1 MRKKETAEQNT
12 NEKSMTEKKTTVR
25 KNTRKTV
32 GKSSERNASEG
43 QTALKSSL
51 PSEQGK
57 LVFGLDIGTRSIV
70 GTVGYREGDVFYV
83 LGQRSKEHETR
94 AMLDGQIHDIS
105 AVAKSILEVK
115 HELEKDLNLS
125 LKDVCIAAAG
135 RVLRTEETSV
145 TLEFEGEKLVTG
157 EDVAALNAMGIEKAY
172 EQFQNDNDTELK
184 FYCVGNSV
192 IRYYMNG
199 YQIGAV
205 EEHKAHSIGCDMIA
219 TFLPDDVVDGLYRS
233 VELAGLRVVNMT
245 LEPIAA
251 ISVAIPENYRMLNI
265 GLVDVGAGTSDICI
279 TRDGCV
285 VAYGMIPVAGDA
297 MTEIIAK
304 NYLVDFN
311 TAEEI
316 KCGMSDKDVVEYK
329 DIMGLPQKVSKE
341 DILNLIAPQIDE
353 EAKLVAEK
361 FKELN
366 GGKPVS
372 AVFVVGGGGTVEGY
386 TNKLSEHL
394 GIIAERVAVRGEEV
408 LNRIVYKTEAEK
420 NSRMV
425 TPVGICLNYYE
436 QGSNFIYVTFNDE
449 RIKLY
454 DGGNL
459 AVVDAAMHAS
469 FPNEGLFPKR
479 GPAVNYTINGRS
491 AIKRGVPGDPAVIK
505 VGGKDADMHTPIR
518 ANDVIEVK
526 ESTEGEAG
534 HITLAELPEFK
545 AVIKVNV
552 NGSRILLP
560 EFAEVNGEIK
570 TGFYEIEDGDEIEMR
585 DYYTVKEVKEFM
597 DVILDDDVQVTVNN
611 EPADDDTKVYENFS
625 IKWGLKK
632 QEPVKEPE
640 SDTAEREE
648 VSGDASEV
656 SPEDTN
662 EEAPE
667 EPADSTSKEADEDYD
682 KDSDEAFN
690 GDSWEDLPD
699 GDADEEGVKRPAGDA
714 SEDKGDGGASSDI
727 QRNIIVQVN
736 GKSIT
741 LTGKSKY
748 VFVDVFDHIDFDLSQ
763 VRGSKLI
770 TDLNGKSAEYMQE
783 LSSGDIIEVRWEN

>member
-1 MRKKETAEQNT
+1 MTDI
-12 NEKSMTEKKTTVR
+12 EKSGKKVSEKKKTTAKR
-25 KNTRKTV
+25 GTKRTSAKSAEKQAPV
-32 GKSSERNASEG
+32 G
-43 QTALKSSL
+43 SSL
-51 PSEQGK
+51 PAEQGK

-105 AVAKSILEVK
+105 AVAKSITEVK
-115 HELEKDLNLS
+115 QGLEKDLNIA

-135 RVLRTEETSV
+135 RVLKTEETSV
-145 TLEFEGEKLVTG
+145 TLEFENEKLVTG

-172 EQFQNDNDTELK
+172 EQFQNDNDTNLK

-316 KCGMSDKDVVEYK
+316 KCGISDKDVVEYK

-341 DILNLIAPQIDE
+341 DILNLIGPQIDE

-386 TNKLSEHL
+386 TSKLSEHL

-491 AIKRGVPGDPAVIK
+491 AIRRGAPGDPAIIK
-505 VGGKDADMHTPIR
+505 VGGKDADMHTPVR

-545 AVIKVNV
+545 SVIRVNV

-597 DVILDDDVQVTVNN
+597 DVILDGDVQVTVNN

-632 QEPVKEPE
+632 QEPVKDTGSETADKAGEE
-640 SDTAEREE
+640 SGSDSHLSDKGTVSEDAAAEEY
-648 VSGDASEV
+648 
-656 SPEDTN
+656 
-662 EEAPE
+662 EEASGENGIE
-667 EPADSTSKEADEDYD
+667 EAGFEEYESEEDEPDDEIEDESVAGSRADKTSD
-682 KDSDEAFN
+682 
-690 GDSWEDLPD
+690 
-699 GDADEEGVKRPAGDA
+699 V
-714 SEDKGDGGASSDI
+714 SSDNTI
-727 QRNIIVQVN
+727 TRSITVEVN

-741 LTGKSKY
+741 LSGKSGY
-748 VFVDVFDHIDFDLSQ
+748 VFVDVFDYIDFDLKK
-763 VRGSKLI
+763 VGGDKLI
-770 TDLNGKSAEYMQE
+770 TNLNGSPAEYMHE
-783 LSSGDIIEVRWEN
+783 LRSGDIIEIRWI